1 MSVLRGRFRAPRS
14 VPLVGSR
21 PGTDTAD
28 EMPGLHRHLTLLMLW
43 LVGVGRPASGPAG
56 AEYPGHCV
64 RTPPGHAS
72 SQTPGD
78 NGFKIKISGNPERYV
93 PGEMYTVSLQGYRTQ
108 YSVQKFVGFLLVL
121 EPLNRRNDVAALP
134 EVGTFQLY
142 GDALST
148 FSEDC
153 PHAIVQTSPIPKS
166 EIQVMWTA
174 PPAGSGCVVF
184 RATVVEQRDVWYMD
198 EGGLTKELCEEERD
212 NQDLQPEL
220 VEECCACDEAKYEVT
235 FEGLWSRHTHPKDF
249 PANEWLTHFSD
260 IIGASHTADFRMWE
274 YGGYASEGVRH
285 VAERGATKKLESEL
299 KSESNKIRT
308 IIKARGLWYPNVN
321 GRTFAVFRVDRYHH
335 LMSLLSML
343 GPSPDWIVGVSALEL
358 CLKNCS
364 WIAQKV
370 MNLYPWDAGT
380 DSGTSYMSPKS
391 PTVPQERIRKI
402 GSSQPDSPFFGPNGG
417 LPKPVA
423 RMTVTRQRVYD
434 KSCDDQDVFTSLPEV
449 DSELEPEPEPAGI
462 NMSECSTTQ
471 WSEFSPC
478 SVSCGQGYRV
488 RVRSYLDEQ
497 RALSADCGILL
508 EEKLP
513 CQIECV
519 GHVSCQTSAW
529 SQWTECS
536 TTCGKGLRTRSRKY
550 EHYPARKICT
560 LDLMEKEACGLPET
574 ECQIPETTDSTC
586 QVTHWSEWSP
596 CSSSCGQG
604 TQTRTR
610 LYTNPT
616 ALTICNIELMQ
627 KSPCAAERPE
637 CTVDYAEAKEICMKE
652 KDSGPCR
659 GYFPRWY
666 YDSSRTMCLQFIYG
680 GCRGNKNNFERYTD
694 CNRMCEVMLRDYGR
708 VPLLPSAFAYAYTIK
723 DASVNLEKGLVC
735 APIGALASLQGG
747 STPTADRDQRPVI
760 DCVVTVWSDW
770 TQCSRTCGN
779 GRKERR
785 RMVKLNA
792 QNGGRPCPRKLV
804 QRRKCKD
811 NPSCEADC
819 SRSDWEPWSSCT
831 KTCGQGGI
839 QRRSRN
845 VPTIGHEGPA
855 PCPPKMERRYC
866 NLPPCAP

>member
-1 MSVLRGRFRAPRS
+1 
-14 VPLVGSR
+14 
-21 PGTDTAD
+21 
-28 EMPGLHRHLTLLMLW
+28 MPGLHRRLVLLLLW
-43 LVGVGRPASGPAG
+43 LGPVAGEASGLAGRPPP

-64 RTPPGHAS
+64 RIPPGFS
-72 SQTPGD
+72 SAKTPGD
-78 NGFKIKISGNPERYV
+78 NGFRIRISGNPDRYV
-93 PGEMYTVSLQGYRTQ
+93 PGEMYTVGLQGYRTQ
-108 YSVQKFVGFLLVL
+108 YSVQKFVGFLLVA
-121 EPLNRRNDVAALP
+121 EPKDRKNDVSALSD
-134 EVGTFQLY
+134 VGVFQLY

-153 PHAIVQTSPIPKS
+153 PNAVVQTSPIPKS

-198 EGGLTKELCEEERD
+198 DGSLTKELCEEERD
-212 NQDLQPEL
+212 NQDVQPE
-220 VEECCACDEAKYEVT
+220 VMDECCACDEAKYEVT

-249 PANEWLTHFSD
+249 PSNEWLTHFSD
-260 IIGASHTADFRMWE
+260 IIGASHAADFRMWE

-364 WIAQKV
+364 WIMEKV

-380 DSGTSYMSPKS
+380 DSGTTYISPKS
-391 PTVPQERIRKI
+391 PTVPQERIRRI
-402 GSSQPDSPFFGPNGG
+402 TGAQPDSPFYNANGS
-417 LPKPVA
+417 PTKPVA

-434 KSCDDQDVFTSLPEV
+434 KSCDDQDLFTLLPDIDV
-449 DSELEPEPEPAGI
+449 DRPSS
-462 NMSECSTTQ
+462 NVTECAATP
-471 WSEFSPC
+471 WSEFGPC
-478 SVSCGQGYRV
+478 SVSCGQGYQI
-488 RVRSYLDEQ
+488 RVRSYEEEQ
-497 RALSADCGILL
+497 RSPSVDCDLQL
-508 EEKLP
+508 EEKVA
-513 CQIECV
+513 CETECV
-519 GHVSCQTSAW
+519 GDVSCETSPW
-529 SQWTECS
+529 SRWTECS
-536 TTCGKGLRTRSRKY
+536 STCGRGLRTRSRKY
-550 EHYPARKICT
+550 RNYAARKVCT
-560 LDLMEKEACGLPET
+560 LDLMEKEACGPSET
-574 ECQIPETTDSTC
+574 DCQTGETTDPTC
-586 QVTHWSEWSP
+586 EVTHWSEWSP
-596 CSSSCGQG
+596 CSASCGKG
-604 TQTRTR
+604 TKTRTR

-616 ALTICNIELMQ
+616 GPTVCNAELIQ

-637 CTVDYAEAKEICMKE
+637 CTVDYAEAKEICTKE

-666 YDSSRTMCLQFIYG
+666 YDSGRTMCLQFVYG

-708 VPLLPSAFAYAYTIK
+708 VPLLPSAFAYAYSIK

-735 APIGALASLQGG
+735 APIGALAALQPG
-747 STPTADRDQRPVI
+747 PAAPVPDRERPVI
-760 DCVVTVWSDW
+760 DCVVTVWSEW
-770 TQCSRTCGN
+770 TPCSRTCGN

-792 QNGGRPCPRKLV
+792 QNGGKPCPRKLV

-811 NPSCEADC
+811 NPACETDC
-819 SRSDWEPWSSCT
+819 GSGNWEQWSSCT
-831 KTCGQGGI
+831 KTCGRGGI

-845 VPTIGHEGPA
+845 AESGTEGGGA
-855 PCPPKMERRYC
+855 AVCRPKTERRYC
-866 NLPPCAP
+866 QLPPCAP